1 MINIK
6 FIPVLQSLSKDE
18 FKKFGKFL
26 RSPYFNTNE
35 KVSSFYDELK
45 PYHPAFSSRNLTK
58 GNLFAKV
65 YPGKKY
71 SANAME
77 KLGSE
82 ILRQAESF
90 IMLEGINKDQF
101 APGYYLLHELNER
114 KLFKHYKGK
123 LKQLESK
130 FDAEKIYGAQYFLNR
145 HRLEG
150 DKIQYLNSSQSA
162 PFFVNDN
169 AQKIADSLTNFFL
182 ISILRVY
189 SYMINQSKNAYDHN
203 FRLDFLEQ
211 VKSYIESNSFKNI
224 PYIEM
229 FYNSVMLLLYGKDEN
244 FKKLRQVL
252 SANFDKVDKVER
264 MNMYT
269 VLTNYCFRQ
278 YNLGRDEYM
287 KIDFEIYNEILKN
300 RAYEAND
307 YLHHLHY
314 KNIVSCALRL
324 KKFEWTEKFIK
335 SYKDKLL
342 DEHKLSSYFLCSA
355 LLDFVR
361 GSHEKALEHLTKVNM
376 EDITYKFDTKCLMT
390 QIYYELGE
398 FDAFYSMLDTYKHL
412 LTKNKLVPARIK
424 EQHLQFIRFI
434 QQIDKARENN
444 DGFAA
449 GELKKEVNLSES
461 VKNKRWLLEKIS
473 IELNKK

>member
-1 MINIK
+1 M
-6 FIPVLQSLSKDE
+6 QSLTKDE
-18 FKKFGKFL
+18 FKRFGKFL

-35 KVSSFYDELK
+35 KIVIFYSALK
-45 PYHPAFSSRNLTK
+45 PYYPAFSSRNLIK
-58 GNLFAKV
+58 ENLYAKV

-77 KLGSE
+77 KISSE

-90 IMLEGINKDQF
+90 ITFEGTKKDEF
-101 APGYYLLHELNER
+101 IPSYYLLHELNER
-114 KLFKHYKGK
+114 KLFKHFKGK
-123 LKQLESK
+123 LKPIENK
-130 FDAEKIYGAQYFLNR
+130 FDAEKIYGSQYFLNR

-150 DKIQYLNSSQSA
+150 EKIQYLNNSESA
-162 PFFVNDN
+162 PFYLNDN
-169 AQKIADSLTNFFL
+169 AQKIADNLTNFFL

-211 VKSYIESNSFKNI
+211 VKNYIESNSFENI

-244 FKKLRQVL
+244 FEKLRKIL
-252 SANFDKVDKVER
+252 STNFDKIDKVER
-264 MNMYT
+264 MNMYV

-287 KIDFEIYNEILKN
+287 RIDFEIYNEILKSG
-300 RAYEAND
+300 AYETNN

-324 KKFEWTEKFIK
+324 KEYEWTEKFINNYR
-335 SYKDKLL
+335 SKLTG
-342 DEHKLSSYFLCSA
+342 EHKSSSYYLCMG
-355 LLDFVR
+355 LLDFER
-361 GSHEKALEHLTKVNM
+361 KKYDNALKHLAKVNM
-376 EDITYKFDTKCLMT
+376 EDITYKFDTKCVMT

-398 FDAFYSMLDTYKHL
+398 YDSFSSQLDTYKHL
-412 LTKNKLVPARIK
+412 LSKNKLVPSRIK

-434 QQIDKARENN
+434 QQIDKIKNNN
-444 DGFAA
+444 DDFAR
-449 GELKKEVNLSES
+449 KEIEKGVTSSEN
-461 VKNKRWLLEKIS
+461 VKNKRWLLEKIN
-473 IELNKK
+473 EP